1 MRDNLKILVE
11 GYADVSIQLEM
22 AISESPLDEPEGVKR
37 YDRKLTSILDKIL
50 KLDPQPEQCLA
61 RIEFVSDL
69 FLTNYVRK
77 DTLGSRMISIIL
89 ADAQH
94 LHDAAHR

>member
-1 MRDNLKILVE
+1 MRDNLKILIK
-11 GYADVSIQLEM
+11 GYADVSMQLEM
-22 AISESPLDEPEGVKR
+22 AISESPWYELEGVKR
-37 YDRKLTSILDKIL
+37 YDKKLTSIFDEIL
-50 KLDPQPEQCLA
+50 KLDPQPEQRLT

-69 FLTNYVRK
+69 FLTNYVGE